1 MKYLACIF
9 IMILT
14 LEGAGFSQVTERER
28 PKEWENLVHGGRF
41 MDRFLPI
48 PVMGSLSSDTWG
60 AANVVPRYIENG
72 IEDMEWSYWG
82 GNALKGPDGKY
93 HLFVCRWQEDSRKGH
108 MEWHR
113 SIVVRAVSENPLGP
127 YKVQE
132 SIGKGHNPEIFQLQD
147 GRYVIYVYKG
157 YYLAESL
164 EGQWEY
170 AKFDFDLQ
178 GKPIIEG
185 LSNLSFARRPD
196 GSFLMVCRG
205 GGIWISDTGIS
216 PYRQVSEESVY
227 PKVEGRFEDPVLWRT
242 NIQYHMVVNDWY
254 GRIAYYLRSKD
265 GIHWKVDPGEAYLP
279 GIARYEDGTEE
290 NWFKYE
296 RMKVLQDEFGRAIQ
310 AHFAVIDT
318 LKHEDLGRDNH
329 SSKHICIPLTVGR
342 QIKIL
347 NREVIDCGI
356 DSIRILVKAE
366 KDFDPHTGIDF
377 STLRFGAPEEVNY
390 GFGSRLIDMQESGS
404 DLILVFEGKGN
415 GLSEDNFTAKL
426 LGKDK
431 EGNLLFGYARLPW
444 VDYPD
449 APASV
454 PLVSAGVPV
463 VATREAYDTIMVAD
477 FGALSDSR
485 QNVTG
490 VVKAALEEAR
500 KKENPLLYFGK
511 GRYDFWPQ
519 YSEERVYY
527 ESNTSDINPK
537 RLGILVEGFEKL
549 VIDGGGADF
558 VFHDRMQPV
567 TVDHSKGVGLKN
579 FTIDWDIPLTTQAEV
594 MEVGDKS
601 MLLKINREESPFVI
615 EDGNIQFVGEGWK
628 SPLRSVMEIER
639 ESRLIAPQTG
649 DPGCCGRG
657 WDWAHWEEESPGL
670 VRIHKPFGPQRPE
683 VGNYLIL
690 RHSIRDHAG
699 IFIYHSRDTRVEN
712 VEVYHTAGLGILSQY
727 SENISMH
734 RVKMVPNPNKNRY
747 LSGHDDGFHFSNCR
761 GQISVSQC
769 EFAALMDDPINIH
782 GTSVRI
788 MEKLSDNKLRCKFM
802 HHQSVGLQWARTGEQ
817 IGFLHSVSMQTMA
830 KGIVKEFQVLSPE
843 EFEISFQEPV
853 PENLE
858 EGDALENL
866 SWTPDAHIA
875 ENRFMSCRARG
886 ILVSTPG
893 KVVIEGNHFE
903 SSGSAILIAG
913 DANNW
918 YETGAVK
925 DVTIRNNVFAAPC
938 LTSLYQFS
946 EAVISIYPEIPD
958 LEASEDKYHRNIRIL
973 DNDFYLYDYPVLYA
987 KSVDGLE
994 FKGNQLIRSHRFPP
1008 FHPRKYGFSL
1018 LSCRNV
1024 EISGNSISEEVL
1036 GKNILLEG
1044 MQIVDLSLGS
1054 GQGLE
1059 LIF

>member
-1 MKYLACIF
+1 MKTSLIAFVLIIVPLSTDIVYA
-9 IMILT
+9 
-14 LEGAGFSQVTERER
+14 QVTERER
-28 PKEWENLVHGGRF
+28 PESWEDLAYGGRF

-48 PVMGSLSSDTWG
+48 PPVGSLSSDTWG
-60 AANVVPRYIENG
+60 ADNVLPRYVDNG
-72 IEDMEWSYWG
+72 LEDMEWSYWG
-82 GNALKGPDGKY
+82 GNALKGPDGNY
-93 HLFVCRWQEDSRKGH
+93 HLFVCRWREDSRKGH
-108 MEWHR
+108 MEWPR
-113 SIVVRAVSENPLGP
+113 SIVVHAVSENPLGP

-157 YYLAESL
+157 YYLADDL
-164 EGQWEY
+164 NGPWEY
-170 AKFDFDLQ
+170 RKFEFDPG

-185 LSNLSFARRPD
+185 LSNLSFARRSD

-242 NIQYHMVVNDWY
+242 SIQYHMVVNDWY

-265 GIHWKVDPGEAYLP
+265 GLKWKVDPGEAYLP
-279 GIARYEDGTEE
+279 GIARYEDESEE

-296 RMKVLQDEFGRAIQ
+296 RMKVLQDELGRATQ

-318 LKHEDLGRDNH
+318 LKHEDKSRDRH

-342 QIKIL
+342 QLEIL
-347 NREVIDCGI
+347 NQEVIDCYI
-356 DSIRILVKAE
+356 DSIRVLVKAE
-366 KDFDPHTGIDF
+366 KGFDPHADMDLASF
-377 STLRFGAPEEVNY
+377 RFGAPEVVNY
-390 GFGSRLIDMQESGS
+390 GFGSRLIDIRESGK
-404 DLILVFEGKGN
+404 DLILIFEGKGN
-415 GLSEDNFTAKL
+415 GLSADNFTAKL
-426 LGKDK
+426 LGKDA
-431 EGNLLFGYARLPW
+431 EGKLLFGYARLPW

-454 PLVSAGVPV
+454 LA
-463 VATREAYDTIMVAD
+463 ATGEGAYDTIRVAD
-477 FGALSDSR
+477 FGAKVNSR

-490 VVKAALEEAR
+490 VVKEALGEAR
-500 KKENPLLYFGK
+500 KFEKPLLLFEK

-519 YSEERVYY
+519 YSEERIYY

-558 VFHDRMQPV
+558 VFHDRMQPL
-567 TVDHSKGVGLKN
+567 TVDHSEEVELRN
-579 FTIDWDIPLTTQAEV
+579 FTIDWDIPLTAQAEV
-594 MEVGDKS
+594 LEVNDQS
-601 MLLKINREESPFVI
+601 MLLKIDKEESPFVI
-615 EDGNIQFVGEGWK
+615 EEGKIQFVGEGWK
-628 SPLRSVMEIER
+628 SPLRSIMEIER
-639 ESRLIAPQTG
+639 DSRLIAPQTG

-657 WDWAHWEEESPGL
+657 WDWAQWAEEEPGT
-670 VRIHKPFGPQRPE
+670 VRVHKPFGEQRPD

-699 IFIYHSRDTRVEN
+699 IFLFHSKDIRVEQ
-712 VEVYHTAGLGILSQY
+712 VEVYHTAGLGILSQF
-727 SENISMH
+727 SENISIH
-734 RVKMVPNPNKNRY
+734 GVKMIPNPKKNRY

-761 GQISVSQC
+761 GQITVSHC
-769 EFAALMDDPINIH
+769 EFAALMDDPVNIH
-782 GTSVRI
+782 GTSVRVEEI
-788 MEKLSDNKLRCKFM
+788 LNENRLRCRFM
-802 HHQSVGLQWARTGEQ
+802 HHQSVGMLWARPGEQ
-817 IGFLHSVSMQTMA
+817 VGFLESSSMRTMDQS
-830 KGIVKEFQVLSPE
+830 IVDAYQVLSTE
-843 EFEISFQEPV
+843 EFEISF
-853 PENLE
+853 E
-858 EGDALENL
+858 EGLPGDLQVGDALENL
-866 SWTPDAHIA
+866 SWTPDAHLHD
-875 ENRFMSCRARG
+875 NRFMSCRARG
-886 ILVSTPG
+886 LLISTPG

-925 DVTIRNNVFAAPC
+925 DVTIRNNVFAALC

-958 LEASEDKYHRNIRIL
+958 PKGSEEKYHRNIQIL
-973 DNDFYLYDYPVLYA
+973 DNEFHLYDYPVLYA
-987 KSVDGLE
+987 RSVDGLV
-994 FKGNQLIRSHRFPP
+994 FSGNQLIRSQRFPS

-1024 EISGNSISEEVL
+1024 EISGNSIAEDIL

-1044 MQIVDLSLGS
+1044 MELKDLHLGAEQDLNLS
-1054 GQGLE
+1054 Y
-1059 LIF
+1059 